1 MGFYF
6 FDMWACNGNYATGT
20 RCEKNAYRVDN
31 LSLEM
36 FDFGSL
42 KIIGFL
48 VKYRDEIGWG

>member
-1 MGFYF
+1 MVI
-6 FDMWACNGNYATGT
+6 MLQASVAK
-20 RCEKNAYRVDN
+20 KNAYRVDN

>member
-6 FDMWACNGNYATGT
+6 FAMWACNGNYATGK